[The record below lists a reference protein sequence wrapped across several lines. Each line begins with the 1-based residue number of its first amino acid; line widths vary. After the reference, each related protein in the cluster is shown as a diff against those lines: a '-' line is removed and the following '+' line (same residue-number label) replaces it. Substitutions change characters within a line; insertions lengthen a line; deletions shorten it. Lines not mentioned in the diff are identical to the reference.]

1 MKKPIILILL
11 FAFNYTFSQTGKIY
25 PKDSEIKSGEKNT
38 YIYEPPKG
46 LFLPEN
52 VLANVAYKEF
62 NTKTIPMIKKENGY
76 EFSLKVPE
84 SIDVVFF
91 SICDKKQNSLDT
103 NLDKGYVL
111 YLKDK
116 SSKGFEKTL
125 LAKIETTGMA
135 SYYLKLNYTDEDILD
150 QYETLYAT
158 YPYLKNES
166 SYANYLFIKFS
177 TNKEE
182 TRPELIGFAEKLINE
197 GDEKSLTVAHRI
209 YSRFEMK
216 DEMDEIEKTAIKK
229 YPKGEIAKD
238 NFFRKFYS
246 TEDKSETYILNGLEE
261 YVSTFNDSSENSMSR
276 FYRPLITLYLD
287 NRDTLNLTKYENL
300 IADKFLIANTYG
312 GYAWKLSGEDIKG
325 PGTDLDFA
333 EQLSRKSIDIVENRM
348 MHPKESDDSS
358 QLQEMHR
365 AFADTY
371 ALIMYKQKKYDLAFQ
386 YQHEIALA
394 LQDEWDYTPGKE
406 RYAIFAEKVKGLEFA
421 KDYLEKELLK
431 GVDSKVMNNQL
442 REIYMKL
449 NLPEDEFEKIKEQS
463 LILAAQK
470 AKENII
476 NRFGDIKAIDFTL
489 TNLEGEK
496 VTLSD
501 YKGKVVV
508 LDFWATWCGPCIGS
522 FPKMQELVTKFEN
535 DNVEFFFINT
545 WENKAPDEVK
555 KKVVEF
561 LEDNNYS
568 FNVLFDYED
577 DIVDKYKVRGIPT
590 TIAIDKNGDII
601 SIVRYND
608 DLAAIINENM

>member
-1 MKKPIILILL
+1 MKKPIIVILL
-11 FAFNYTFSQTGKIY
+11 FAVTYTFSQSGKIY
-25 PKDSEIKSGEKNT
+25 LKDSEVNTGEQNT
-38 YIYEPPKG
+38 FIYEPPKG

-52 VLANVAYKEF
+52 VVANVVHKES
-62 NTKTIPMIKKENGY
+62 NSKTIPMIKKENSY

-166 SYANYLFIKFS
+166 SYANYLFVKFS

-197 GDEKSLTVAHRI
+197 GDEKSLTGAHRI
-209 YSRFEMK
+209 YSRLEMN
-216 DEMDEIEKTAIKK
+216 DERDELEKTAINK
-229 YPKGEIAKD
+229 YPKGEIAKN
-238 NFFRKFYS
+238 NFFRKYYS
-246 TEDKSETYILNGLEE
+246 TDDFTETYIINGLKE
-261 YVSTFNDSSENSMSR
+261 YNTTFDDTSESNTNR
-276 FYRPLITLYLD
+276 FYRQLMALYLD
-287 NRDTLNLTKYENL
+287 NRDTLNLKKYENL
-300 IADKFLIANTYG
+300 ITDKLLIASIYNN
-312 GYAWKLSGEDIKG
+312 YAWKLSGEDLTS
-325 PGTDLDFA
+325 PGNDLEFA
-333 EQLSRKSIDIVENRM
+333 EQICGKSLELVKNRLM
-348 MHPKESDDSS
+348 NPKDNDNSN
-358 QLQEMHR
+358 QIQETYYWY
-365 AFADTY
+365 ADTY

-386 YQHEIALA
+386 TQHQIVLA
-394 LQDEWDYTPGKE
+394 MQDEMGADGKE
-406 RYAIFAEKVKGLEFA
+406 RYAGYAEKAKGIEFA
-421 KDYLEKELLK
+421 KNYLEKEILK
-431 GVDSKVMNNQL
+431 GVDSEILVNQL
-442 REIYMKL
+442 QEIYDKS
-449 NLPEDEFEKIKEQS
+449 NLPEDEFEKIKEDY
-463 LILAAQK
+463 LKLAAQK
-470 AKENII
+470 AKEEII
-476 NRFGDIKAIDFTL
+476 NRFGDISAIDFTL
-489 TNLEGEK
+489 TNLAGEK

-501 YKGKVVV
+501 YKGTVVV

-522 FPKMQELVTKFEN
+522 FPKMQELVNKFEN

-545 WENKAPDEVK
+545 WETRKPAEIK
-555 KKVVEF
+555 EKVVEF
-561 LEDNNYS
+561 LEDNSYS

-601 SIVRYND
+601 SIVRYDD
-608 DLAAIINENM
+608 DLAALINENM

>member
-25 PKDSEIKSGEKNT
+25 PKDSEIKSGEQNT

-76 EFSLKVPE
+76 EFSLKVPN
-84 SIDVVFF
+84 SIDVLFF
-91 SICDKKQNSLDT
+91 SISDKKQNAMDT
-103 NLDKGYVL
+103 NLDKGYVV
-111 YLKDK
+111 YLKDP
-116 SSKGFEKTL
+116 SAEGFEKTL
-125 LAKIETTGMA
+125 LAKIEITGMA
-135 SYYLKLNYTDEDILD
+135 SYYLKLNYTEEDLID

-166 SYANYLFIKFS
+166 SYANYLFVKFS

-197 GDEKSLTVAHRI
+197 GDEKSLTGAHRI
-209 YSRFEMK
+209 YSRL
-216 DEMDEIEKTAIKK
+216 EMDVERDELEKTALNK
-229 YPKGEIAKD
+229 YTKGEIAKD

-261 YVSTFNDSSENSMSR
+261 YVATFHDTSDRSMSQ
-276 FYRPLITLYLD
+276 FYYPLITLYLD
-287 NRDTLNLTKYENL
+287 NMDTLKLMEYEDKITDKL
-300 IADKFLIANTYG
+300 FIASIYNN
-312 GYAWKLSGEDIKG
+312 YAWVLSGEDLTS
-325 PGTDLDFA
+325 PGNDLDFA
-333 EQLSRKSIDIVENRM
+333 EQLSGKTLELVKYRLMN
-348 MHPKESDDSS
+348 PKDNDDSN
-358 QLQEMHR
+358 QIQESYYWY
-365 AFADTY
+365 ADTY

-386 YQHEIALA
+386 TQHQIVLA
-394 LQDEWDYTPGKE
+394 MQDEMGADGKE
-406 RYAIFAEKVKGLEFA
+406 RYAGYAEKAKGLEFA
-421 KDYLEKELLK
+421 KNYLEEEILK
-431 GVDSKVMNNQL
+431 GVDSEIMINQL
-442 REIYMKL
+442 QEIYVKL
-449 NLPEDEFEKIKEQS
+449 NLPEDEFEKIKENY
-463 LILAAQK
+463 LMVAAQK
-470 AKENII
+470 AKDEII

-496 VTLSD
+496 VALSD
-501 YKGKVVV
+501 SKGKVVV

-590 TIAIDKNGDII
+590 RIAIDKNGNII

-608 DLAAIINENM
+608 DLAALINENM

>member
-25 PKDSEIKSGEKNT
+25 PKDSEIKSGEQNT

-52 VLANVAYKEF
+52 VVANVVHKES
-62 NTKTIPMIKKENGY
+62 NTITIPMIKKENGY

-91 SICDKKQNSLDT
+91 SICDKKQNPLDT

-166 SYANYLFIKFS
+166 SYANYLFVKFS

-182 TRPELIGFAEKLINE
+182 TRSELIEFAEKLSIE
-197 GDEKSLTVAHRI
+197 GDEMSLTGAHRI
-209 YSRFEMK
+209 YSRLEMK
-216 DEMDEIEKTAIKK
+216 DEMDELEKTALNK
-229 YPKGEIAKD
+229 YPKGEIAKN
-238 NFFRKFYS
+238 NFFRKYYS
-246 TEDKSETYILNGLEE
+246 TDDFTETYIINGLKE
-261 YVSTFNDSSENSMSR
+261 YNTTFDDTSESNTNR
-276 FYRPLITLYLD
+276 FYRQLMALYLD
-287 NRDTLNLTKYENL
+287 NRDTLNLKKYENL
-300 IADKFLIANTYG
+300 ITDKLLIASIYNN
-312 GYAWKLSGEDIKG
+312 YAWKLSGEDLTS
-325 PGTDLDFA
+325 PGNDLEFA
-333 EQLSRKSIDIVENRM
+333 EQICGKSLELVKNRLM
-348 MHPKESDDSS
+348 NPKENDDSN
-358 QLQEMHR
+358 QIQESYYWY
-365 AFADTY
+365 ADTY

-386 YQHEIALA
+386 TQHQIVLA
-394 LQDEWDYTPGKE
+394 MQDEMGADGKE
-406 RYAIFAEKVKGLEFA
+406 RYAGFAEKAKGVEFA
-421 KDYLEKELLK
+421 KNYLEEEILK
-431 GVDSKVMNNQL
+431 GVDSEIMINQL
-442 REIYMKL
+442 QEIYVKL
-449 NLPEDEFEKIKEQS
+449 NLPEDEFEKIKENY
-463 LILAAQK
+463 LMVAAQK
-470 AKENII
+470 AKDEII
-476 NRFGDIKAIDFTL
+476 NQFGDISAIDFTL

-501 YKGKVVV
+501 YKGTVVV

-545 WENKAPDEVK
+545 WETRKPAEIK
-555 KKVVEF
+555 EKVVEF
-561 LEDNNYS
+561 LEDNSYS

-590 TIAIDKNGDII
+590 RIAIDKNGNII

-608 DLAAIINENM
+608 DLAALINENM